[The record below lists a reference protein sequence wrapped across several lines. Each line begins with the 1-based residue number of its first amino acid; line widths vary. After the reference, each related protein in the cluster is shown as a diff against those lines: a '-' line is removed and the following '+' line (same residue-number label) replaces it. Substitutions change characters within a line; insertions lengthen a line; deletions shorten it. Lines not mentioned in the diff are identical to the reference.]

1 MNTLSHAGATL
12 AGRALLASLFLV
24 SGFGKLAAPGATIG
38 YIASTGLPLP
48 EVALAG
54 ALVVELGF
62 AAALLV
68 GYRTQLVASVMALFT
83 LVTAVVFHNQLG
95 DQGQLIHFLKNLSI
109 AGGLLQV
116 AAFGAG
122 AFSLDQLR
130 HAKPAFASR

>member
-1 MNTLSHAGATL
+1 MTTISHASATL

-24 SGFGKLAAPGATIG
+24 SGFGKLAAPSATIG
-38 YIASTGLPLP
+38 YITSTGLPLP

-54 ALVVELGF
+54 ALVIELGF

-68 GYRTQLVASVMALFT
+68 GYRTKLVASVMALFT
-83 LVTAVVFHNQLG
+83 LITAVVFHNQLG

-109 AGGLLQV
+109 VGGLVQV

-122 AFSLDQLR
+122 AFSLDHLR
-130 HAKPAFASR
+130 KAKPTHAIV

>member
-1 MNTLSHAGATL
+1 MSTLSQASVTL
-12 AGRALLASLFLV
+12 TGRALLASLFLV

-48 EVALAG
+48 AVALVG
-54 ALVVELGF
+54 ALVIEIGF

-83 LVTAVVFHNQLG
+83 LVTALVFHNQLG

-109 AGGLLQV
+109 VGGLLQV

-122 AFSLDQLR
+122 AFSLDHVR
-130 HAKPAFASR
+130 NAKSGQAFA